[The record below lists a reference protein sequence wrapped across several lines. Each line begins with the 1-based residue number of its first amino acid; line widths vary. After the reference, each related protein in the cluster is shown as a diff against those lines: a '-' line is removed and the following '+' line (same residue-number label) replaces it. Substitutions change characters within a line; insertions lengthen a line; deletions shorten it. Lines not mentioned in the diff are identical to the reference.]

1 MFAGFVTIMI
11 LLIVLISLTLAS
23 EPDYLFDFMEKM
35 GYTEDWEDE
44 IIPSQMWMI
53 ETFLDFP
60 MTEKY
65 QMDETTEDKLIQALD
80 HPLYG

>member
-44 IIPSQMWMI
+44 IIPS
-53 ETFLDFP
+53 
-60 MTEKY
+60 
-65 QMDETTEDKLIQALD
+65 
-80 HPLYG
+80 